1 MDDQSHLLVFRLDSG
16 RYALPLA
23 AVERV
28 VRAAELTP
36 LPNAPAIV
44 LGVLDMGDR
53 VVPVL
58 DLRRRFGLPGREVGL
73 DDQFLLAR
81 TSRRTVGLVV
91 DEAQQVAEYPADAV
105 MEATGMVPG
114 LEHISGIAR
123 LHDGLVLIHD
133 LEGCLSLDEEQSLAR
148 ALSAETAVGR

>member
-1 MDDQSHLLVFRLDSG
+1 MDEQTQLLVFRLDSG
-16 RYALPLA
+16 RYAIPLP

-58 DLRRRFGLPGREVGL
+58 DLRRRFGLPAREVGP

-81 TSRRTVGLVV
+81 TARRTVGLVV
-91 DEAQQVAEYPADAV
+91 DEAQQVAEYPADEV
-105 MEATGMVPG
+105 MEASGMVPE

-133 LEGCLSLDEEQSLAR
+133 LDRCLSLDEEQSLAE
-148 ALSAETAVGR
+148 ALSTETAVGR

>member
-16 RYALPLA
+16 RYALPLDT
-23 AVERV
+23 VERV
-28 VRAAELTP
+28 VQAAELTP
-36 LPNAPAIV
+36 LPNAPAVV
-44 LGVLDMGDR
+44 LGVLDLGDR

-58 DLRRRFGLPGREVGL
+58 DLRRRFGLPPREVGM

-91 DEAQQVAEYPADAV
+91 DEAQQVAVYAADAV
-105 MEATGMVPG
+105 LNASAMVPE

-133 LEGCLSLDEEQSLAR
+133 LERCLSLDEEQSLVR
-148 ALSAETAVGR
+148 ALSEETAVGR